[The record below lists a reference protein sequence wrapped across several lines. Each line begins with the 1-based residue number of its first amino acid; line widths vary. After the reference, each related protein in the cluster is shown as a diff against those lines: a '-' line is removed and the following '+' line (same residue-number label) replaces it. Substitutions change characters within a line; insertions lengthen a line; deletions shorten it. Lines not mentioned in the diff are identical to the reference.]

1 MASLI
6 YDSFMDD
13 IVKNN
18 INMNSDTFKV
28 MLVTSSYTASK
39 GTHAKR
45 SAVTSEATG
54 TGYTSG
60 GVSSATTLS
69 LDTTNH
75 REDITFANV
84 QWTSSTITARAC
96 VIYKSRGGASSADE
110 LVAYVDFGQDVSST
124 SATFAI
130 TFSSPLRFQN

>member
-18 INMNSDTFKV
+18 INLSTGTFKV
-28 MLVTSSYTASK
+28 MLVTSAYTPVK
-39 GTHAKR
+39 GTHNR
-45 SAVTSEATG
+45 RTSVTNEVTG

-60 GVSSATTLS
+60 GQTSATTVA

-75 REDITFANV
+75 RSDTTFANV

-96 VIYKSRGGASSADE
+96 VIYNSTGTSANDQ

>member
-13 IVKNN
+13 VVRNN
-18 INMNSDTFKV
+18 INMASDTFYV
-28 MLVTSSYTASK
+28 MLVTSSYTPSK

-45 SAVTSEATG
+45 SDVTNESSG

-60 GVSSATTLS
+60 GVVSATTLS

-84 QWTSSTITARAC
+84 QWTSSTILARAC
-96 VIYKSRGGASSADE
+96 VIYKHRGGASSADE
-110 LVAYVDFGQDVSST
+110 LVAYVDFGQDVQST
-124 SATFAI
+124 AATFAI